1 MAEESAGPGE
11 FLLAE
16 SRLCGEPLAALR
28 GGKRPLQMRS
38 SLYNHSELK
47 GEICTFC
54 RMNVYAFGGE
64 G

>member
-28 GGKRPLQMRS
+28 GGETAPSDGS

-54 RMNVYAFGGE
+54 PINVL
-64 G
+64 